1 MLGWSPTWD
10 FETTIAKTVAWY
22 TDPRW
27 ERAAEDL
34 TLWRGGGALQHFERA
49 RPVRRQKQSVEFL
62 ELRRAQRVG

>member
-27 ERAAEDL
+27 NRSAEEL
-34 TLWRGGGALQHFERA
+34 TLEQIAAYEQDATATGNVW
-49 RPVRRQKQSVEFL
+49 VN
-62 ELRRAQRVG
+62 